1 MILRTAARSMLPILL
16 LFSVFLLM
24 RGHDLPGGGFA
35 GGLVAAAAIILQM
48 VADDAATA
56 RRVLGV
62 PPEALVPA
70 GLATALGSGLVS
82 VALGE
87 PFMTSHFVNL
97 ALPGEVNLGLGLP
110 TLFDLGV
117 YLVVLGVVLSI
128 ILSLA
133 EEEA

>member
-1 MILRTAARSMLPILL
+1 MILRTVARSMLPILL

-35 GGLVAAAAIILQM
+35 GGLVAAAAIILQL
-48 VADDAATA
+48 VAEDAATA
-56 RRVLGV
+56 RRILGV
-62 PPEALVPA
+62 PPEALLPA
-70 GLATALGSGLVS
+70 GLAVALASGLVA

-87 PFMTSHFVNL
+87 PFMTSHFVPL
-97 ALPGEVNLGLGLP
+97 TLPGGATLHLGLP

-117 YLVVLGVVLSI
+117 YLVVLGVVLTI
-128 ILSLA
+128 ILGLA